1 MPVDGANGPLAALG
15 VSSAAGS
22 FGQASISQYRA
33 RRDNVRDVQRVFSG
47 LGQAAS
53 IELRFVLARPQATS
67 AQLQAVAEEQR
78 RYQDMVYLNIT
89 ESRFNCALKFL
100 LWFAHCQTAFP
111 SARFY
116 AIADDDTFIQLAHF
130 EADLRTIPAAGY
142 VVWGLV
148 MWSVKHCRKRC
159 PNESGTWG
167 SDRAATA
174 ACAWRL
180 THPLHPRRYPFY
192 NNVTMVTHHDWS
204 GWQYT
209 DAGAVKAR
217 RYIES
222 CRESRRAGGGAAA
235 CSRKV
240 SKAALDAIE
249 ADGLSEQPPFPV
261 VNGPMFAVSRSL
273 GNLLVSDSVPRAY
286 LEQLSNTPRVR
297 AALSRKN
304 GPRKSNFACWPV
316 GDSIVG
322 LWLSRL
328 AAARQLPMTLVNTPF
343 MVQHHPWPAVMHGA
357 FSNSSIVLHGLKK
370 ERNQRKFYQFAMQ
383 RGMGPLVPFR
393 RKCGSCAALGWSSW
407 PTSPVRSWTCC
418 GCDAVGESKR
428 QCTGRM
434 NGEEVT

>member
-174 ACAWRL
+174 ACASPSPC
-180 THPLHPRRYPFY
+180 THAG
-192 NNVTMVTHHDWS
+192 THSTTTSRWS
-204 GWQYT
+204 RIMIGP
-209 DAGAVKAR
+209 AGSTPTPAL
-217 RYIES
+217 
-222 CRESRRAGGGAAA
+222 SRRADTLRAAA
-235 CSRKV
+235 NRG
-240 SKAALDAIE
+240 A
-249 ADGLSEQPPFPV
+249 PV
-261 VNGPMFAVSRSL
+261 V
-273 GNLLVSDSVPRAY
+273 VP
-286 LEQLSNTPRVR
+286 P
-297 AALSRKN
+297 
-304 GPRKSNFACWPV
+304 
-316 GDSIVG
+316 
-322 LWLSRL
+322 
-328 AAARQLPMTLVNTPF
+328 
-343 MVQHHPWPAVMHGA
+343 PA
-357 FSNSSIVLHGLKK
+357 
-370 ERNQRKFYQFAMQ
+370 
-383 RGMGPLVPFR
+383 P
-393 RKCGSCAALGWSSW
+393 
-407 PTSPVRSWTCC
+407 
-418 GCDAVGESKR
+418 
-428 QCTGRM
+428 GR
-434 NGEEVT
+434 